1 MVLVLDYHDSS
12 SVAQKQKMIPILRGG
27 LQIELEMVLV
37 LDYHDS
43 SSVAQKQK
51 MIQEISVPRIR
62 LLSQGQNLKFFS
74 PWGSK

>member
-1 MVLVLDYHDSS
+1 MNVELDEDNRARRRFRARIDLC
-12 SVAQKQKMIPILRGG
+12 SVYRKWSTILRGG

-51 MIQEISVPRIR
+51 MIHKYT
-62 LLSQGQNLKFFS
+62 LAFS
-74 PWGSK
+74 IDY